1 MNMKILKLIPA
12 LVLFA
17 GLTFTSCKPK
27 DGDIKTSVET
37 ALKANPDFAA
47 ASVAV
52 ADGVATLTGEVKD
65 EATKTAIETAAKAAK
80 GVKSVVNNLT
90 VAPAAQ
96 FTPPVI
102 VADNDV
108 LAKGIADA
116 TKDFPTVKA
125 AVDNGVVTLTGKLD
139 AAKLPMLMKA
149 ISALKPKQIVNNLN
163 K

>member
-17 GLTFTSCKPK
+17 GLSFTSCKPK
-27 DGDIKTSVET
+27 DGDIKTAVET

-52 ADGVATLTGEVKD
+52 AEGVATLTGEVKD
-65 EATKTAIETAAKAAK
+65 EATKTAIEAAAKAAK

-90 VAPAAQ
+90 VTPPAA
-96 FTPPVI
+96 PVVI
-102 VADNDV
+102 AADDP
-108 LAKGIADA
+108 LTKGIADA

-125 AVDNGVVTLTGKLD
+125 AVDNGVVTLTGTIDK
-139 AAKLPMLMKA
+139 AKLPTLMRA
-149 ISALKPKQIVNNLN
+149 ISALQPRQVVNNLN

>member
-27 DGDIKTSVET
+27 DGDIKTAVET

-65 EATKTAIETAAKAAK
+65 EATKAAIETAAKAAK
-80 GVKSVVNNLT
+80 GVKNVVNNLT
-90 VAPAAQ
+90 V
-96 FTPPVI
+96 TPPPTAPVVI
-102 VADNDV
+102 AADDP

-116 TKDFPTVKA
+116 TKDFPSVKA